1 MSHVRVDV
9 AVERLIVRFGTYGD
23 GLFGKRFLVVSELF
37 QLGDELAVALRA
49 TLVRPSTK
57 VVARLV
63 RSGSDC

>member
-49 TLVRPSTK
+49 DVGQTVHQGGCALGQVRQ
-57 VVARLV
+57 
-63 RSGSDC
+63 